1 MFVEYSSSPK
11 TDSLEHPNNVFEMQN
26 KMSNNLNSFQNHY
39 GRYLRCQNEDTA
51 KSVDPPCDFVGR
63 DSFSELQNA
72 YKNLMDD
79 LTEIENVYEKQS
91 DYNAKTAKVFNENE
105 EQLDE
110 NYDNVLKMRKD
121 LDNRLRFLQEY
132 SNSAISPTFRR
143 LDSVNLINILL
154 VIFGCCLVYFLI
166 FDL

>member
-1 MFVEYSSSPK
+1 MQESISEYG
-11 TDSLEHPNNVFEMQN
+11 L
-26 KMSNNLNSFQNHY
+26 
-39 GRYLRCQNEDTA
+39 
-51 KSVDPPCDFVGR
+51 
-63 DSFSELQNA
+63 
-72 YKNLMDD
+72 DD
-79 LTEIENVYEKQS
+79 YTVAL
-91 DYNAKTAKVFNENE
+91 ENE